1 MIGILAAM
9 EEEVTAIKDIM
20 KVEKEEIYQNV
31 NFIYGTIYGK
41 EIVLCKCGVGKC
53 LASMTATLLCSKEK
67 LDSLINVGVAGG
79 LKEDQRVADTV
90 VSDYVLQADFDT
102 SPIDGPEGVGL
113 RFTADKALLDKF
125 RQASDN
131 LGIRYHVGTI
141 ASQDIFMAREED
153 FKSLME
159 KFPESACSEMEG
171 GAIAQIAQVFNVPFI
186 VVRSL
191 SDVVHHNDNPMEF
204 ETYAKLASKQ
214 AAKLIEEMMSL
225 S

>member
-20 KVEKEEIYQNV
+20 EVEKEEIYQNL

-214 AAKLIEEMMSL
+214 AVKLIEEMMSL